1 MKSTT
6 RLSAVVMT
14 TAAVLAVAVPAA
26 YAAWNITATN
36 PTASA
41 QATALGAVTG
51 VGSTVTS
58 STVTLTWSAPSGVP
72 ATGYTV
78 TRTAPTTAVV
88 CSNVALLTCTDTGL
102 AGSTA
107 YSYSIVAHRALWT
120 GPAATH
126 TATTS
131 TGVITRTFTVSVS
144 GAATAG
150 TAKSVSLTA
159 LTNGITD
166 PTYTGSHTLTFSGA
180 ANSPNGDTPTTS
192 QAVTFSAGVGT
203 ASLTFVKAETFT
215 LTVSE
220 ASPARSGSTSVTV
233 NAGAANRLRYTSTDV
248 RIGNSGSTF
257 VAADCAP
264 GGTVDVGNGGI
275 FRSRVSVTDLYGN
288 QVANGASAI
297 TLTFTRSPVQGTFT
311 TPAGSTTIAANANP
325 GQTSAAFS
333 YTIPGGNPADTALT
347 VSGGGLTTATCTI
360 RKP

>member
-150 TAKSVSLTA
+150 TAKAVSLTA

-180 ANSPNGDTPTTS
+180 ANSPNGNVPTTS

-203 ASLTFVKAETFT
+203 ANLTFYKAETFT

-233 NAGAANRLRYTSTDV
+233 NAALPKLSFGACTNDAKTVLKNTNFTTTVTRTGADPF
-248 RIGNSGSTF
+248 GNSTGT
-257 VAADCAP
+257 AAA
-264 GGTVDVGNGGI
+264 TVTLSPFNATASNDNFTTQTLSFAAGALTT
-275 FRSRVSVTDLYGN
+275 SASATYET
-288 QVANGASAI
+288 ANGAGAEVMNGAA
-297 TLTFTRSPVQGTFT
+297 TGYADANCTVT
-311 TPAGSTTIAANANP
+311 TTN
-325 GQTSAAFS
+325 
-333 YTIPGGNPADTALT
+333 
-347 VSGGGLTTATCTI
+347 
-360 RKP
+360 